1 MSNHKFCPTKL
12 YVFLCE
18 KIRFL
23 NQWKEKVGK
32 WEKGCGCKTDFYKK
46 SIEPKQ
52 QLCCLFLFFKHKIIF
67 IQSAKKVF
75 ISNWTFGSF
84 VISFGIFMASTV
96 PASSNP
102 FTIVSHFPC
111 IFLCRLAIQPV
122 WRGYKFDCLDDILVF
137 AGSLSFTL

>member
-1 MSNHKFCPTKL
+1 MF
-12 YVFLCE
+12 FLCE
-18 KIRFL
+18 KIRFF

-84 VISFGIFMASTV
+84 VISFGILNIHGLNSTSFLQSLHNSFTFSLHIFMQI
-96 PASSNP
+96 SNP
-102 FTIVSHFPC
+102 TGMERLQIWLLRWYFGI
-111 IFLCRLAIQPV
+111 CRV
-122 WRGYKFDCLDDILVF
+122 FILY
-137 AGSLSFTL
+137 SLIAV